1 MEPQQRDLI
10 IMYYE
15 IKRFREQEKFSIQ
28 RIADHLGLNFRT
40 VKKYLEMEEEEFNHY
55 LETVGER
62 SFKMDSYK
70 QFIFQYLDEYPDTPA
85 AVMHDK
91 LKERFNDFPEIDP
104 KTVYNYVIKI
114 RSEFNIRKVT
124 RSERQYSAVPD
135 LEMGEQAQVDFGEK
149 RLRTSKGG
157 WQVVYFFTMLL
168 CHSRYKFIFFRDTSF
183 TGQSAIEAHE
193 MAFEFFR
200 GIPREIVYDQDAVFI
215 HRENL
220 GDYIL
225 TDIFDRYRLSR
236 PFRIYFCRPGDPESK
251 GKVENVVK
259 YVKQN
264 FLYNRI
270 YTDLDTLNQE
280 AMAWLNR
287 TGNMMK
293 HNTTWKVPYSVWCEE
308 QKYLLHWHPL
318 FMSQKE
324 KGYKVIKTN
333 VIKYRGNTYCLPL
346 GTYKNDDTK
355 VYVTES
361 DNQLI
366 IRDENQKNIITHFI
380 PEGKGQTVINSSSRR
395 NPSVKVNDL
404 RNQIR
409 EFFTFSSDIDTF
421 MAGVER
427 LYPRYVRDQLSALLV
442 SCEKHGKIKSEI
454 ALEFCVGNHIF
465 SSNDFRSVIESQSS
479 ENRHLEPP
487 LKIKP
492 LGGSKIQLIANLVPE
507 RSDIKEYES
516 IFNQTPDRNEPVHTA
531 N

>member
-1 MEPQQRDLI
+1 MEPQQKDLI

-28 RIADHLGLNFRT
+28 RIADHLGINFRT
-40 VKKYLEMEEEEFNHY
+40 VKKYLEMGEDEFNHY
-55 LETVGER
+55 LESLGER
-62 SFKMDSYK
+62 PFKMDFYK
-70 QFIFQYLDEYPDTPA
+70 QFIVQYLDEYPDTPA

-91 LKERFNDFPEIDP
+91 LKERFTDFPEVDP
-104 KTVYNYVIKI
+104 KTVYNYVIKV

-124 RSERQYSAVPD
+124 RSERQYIAVPD

-157 WQVVYFFTMLL
+157 WQMVYFFTMLL

-183 TGQSAIEAHE
+183 TSQNAVEAHE

-200 GIPREIVYDQDAVFI
+200 GIPREIVYDQDTVFI
-215 HRENL
+215 HRENI

-251 GKVENVVK
+251 GKVENVIK

-264 FLYNRI
+264 FLYNRT
-270 YTDLDTLNQE
+270 YTNLDTLNQE
-280 AMAWLNR
+280 ALAWLNR

-293 HNTTWKVPYSVWCEE
+293 HNTTCKVPYSVWCEE
-308 QKYLLHWHPL
+308 QKYLLPWHPL
-318 FMSQKE
+318 FMAQKE
-324 KGYKVIKTN
+324 KGHKVIKTN

-346 GTYKNDDTK
+346 GTYKNDDTM

-366 IRDENQKNIITHFI
+366 IRDENQKTIITHLI
-380 PEGKGQTVINSSSRR
+380 PEGKGQTVINASSRR

-404 RNQIR
+404 RTQIR

-421 MAGVER
+421 IAGVER
-427 LYPRYVRDQLSALLV
+427 LYPRYVRDQLSSLLV
-442 SCEKHGKIKSEI
+442 SCERHSKIKSEV
-454 ALEFCVGNHIF
+454 ALEFCVHNHIF
-465 SSNDFRSVIESQSS
+465 SSNDFRSVIESGSS
-479 ENRHLEPP
+479 ENRNQEPP
-487 LKIKP
+487 PKIKP
-492 LGGSKIQLIANLVPE
+492 LGGSKIQLIANLEPE

-516 IFNQTPDRNEPVHTA
+516 IFNQTPDRHEPVHTT

>member
-1 MEPQQRDLI
+1 MGPQQKDLI

-15 IKRFREQEKFSIQ
+15 IKRFRDQEKFSIQ
-28 RIADHLGLNFRT
+28 RIADYLGLNFRT
-40 VKKYLEMEEEEFNHY
+40 VKKYLEMEEDEFNNY
-55 LETVGER
+55 LESIGGR
-62 SFKMDSYK
+62 PFKLASYK
-70 QFIFQYLDEYPDTPA
+70 QFIFEYLDEYPDTPA
-85 AVMHDK
+85 AVLHDK
-91 LKERFNDFPEIDP
+91 LKERFSTFPEVAP
-104 KTVYNYVIKI
+104 KTVYNYVQRV
-114 RSEFNIRKVT
+114 RSEFNISKVT

-135 LEMGEQAQVDFGEK
+135 LDMGEQAQVDFGEK

-157 WQVVYFFTMLL
+157 WQKVYFFIMLL
-168 CHSRYKFIFFRDTSF
+168 CHSRYKFVIFRDTSF
-183 TGQSAIEAHE
+183 NSQSAIESHE

-225 TDIFDRYRLSR
+225 ADIFDRYRLSR
-236 PFRIYFCRPGDPESK
+236 PFKIYFCRPGDPESK

-270 YTDLDTLNQE
+270 YSNLDNLNQE
-280 AMAWLNR
+280 ALAWMNR

-293 HNTTWKVPYSVWCEE
+293 HNTTCKVPYSLWCEE
-308 QKYLLHWHPL
+308 QKYLLPWQPL
-318 FMSQKE
+318 FIAPKD
-324 KGYKVIKTN
+324 KGHKVIKTN

-346 GTYKNDDTK
+346 GTYKNDDTM
-355 VYVTES
+355 VYVSES
-361 DNQLI
+361 GNQLI
-366 IRDENQKNIITHFI
+366 IKDENQKTVITHCI

-395 NPSVKVNDL
+395 NPSVRVNDL
-404 RNQIR
+404 RAQLR

-421 MAGVER
+421 ISGVEK

-442 SCEKHGKIKSEI
+442 ICEKHGKIKSEI

-465 SSNDFRSVIESQSS
+465 SSNDFRAVIEGQSS
-479 ENRHLEPP
+479 ENHHPEPP

-492 LGGSKIQLIANLVPE
+492 LGGSKIQLIANLEPE

-516 IFNQTPDRNEPVHTA
+516 IFNQTPDKNEPVHTT

>member
-1 MEPQQRDLI
+1 MEPQQKDLI

-15 IKRFREQEKFSIQ
+15 IKRFRDQEKFSIQ
-28 RIADHLGLNFRT
+28 RIADHLGINFRT

-55 LETVGER
+55 LGSLGER
-62 SFKMDSYK
+62 SFKLDFYK

-91 LKERFNDFPEIDP
+91 LKERFNDFPEVDP
-104 KTVYNYVIKI
+104 KTVYNYVIKV

-157 WQVVYFFTMLL
+157 WQMVYFFTMLL
-168 CHSRYKFIFFRDTSF
+168 CHSRYKFISFRDVSF
-183 TGQSAIEAHE
+183 TSQSAIEAHE

-200 GIPREIVYDQDAVFI
+200 GIPREIVYDQDTVFI
-215 HRENL
+215 HRENI

-236 PFRIYFCRPGDPESK
+236 PFKIYFCHPGDPESK

-270 YTDLDTLNQE
+270 YTNLETLNQE
-280 AMAWLNR
+280 AIAWLNR

-293 HNTTWKVPYSVWCEE
+293 HNTTYKVPYSVWCEE
-308 QKYLLHWHPL
+308 QKYLLNWHPL
-318 FMSQKE
+318 FIAPKE

-346 GTYKNDDTK
+346 GTYKNDDTM

-361 DNQLI
+361 DNQLL
-366 IRDENQKNIITHFI
+366 IRDENQETIITHFI

-395 NPSVKVNDL
+395 NPSIKVNDL

-421 MAGVER
+421 IAGVEK

-454 ALEFCVGNHIF
+454 ALEFCINNHIF
-465 SSNDFRSVIESQSS
+465 SSNDFKSVIEGQSS
-479 ENRHLEPP
+479 DTHRQEPP
-487 LKIKP
+487 PKIKP
-492 LGGSKIQLIANLVPE
+492 LGGSKVQLIANLVPE

-516 IFNQTPDRNEPVHTA
+516 IFNQIPDKHEPLHTA

>member
-1 MEPQQRDLI
+1 MRPQQKDLI

-28 RIADHLGLNFRT
+28 RIADHLGMNFRT
-40 VKKYLEMEEEEFNHY
+40 VKKYLEMEEDEFNHM
-55 LETVGER
+55 LESSGGR

-70 QFIFQYLDEYPDTPA
+70 QFIFEYLDEYPDTPA
-85 AVMHDK
+85 AVIHDK
-91 LKERFNDFPEIDP
+91 LKERFSDFPDVHP
-104 KTVYNYVIKI
+104 KTVYNYVIKV

-135 LEMGEQAQVDFGEK
+135 PGKGEQAQVDFGEK

-168 CHSRYKFIFFRDTSF
+168 CHSRYKFILFRDTSF
-183 TGQSAIEAHE
+183 TSQSAIEAHE

-200 GIPREIVYDQDAVFI
+200 GIPREIVYDQDTVFI
-215 HRENL
+215 HRENI

-225 TDIFDRYRLSR
+225 TDVFDRYRLSR
-236 PFRIYFCRPGDPESK
+236 PFRIYFCRPRDPESK

-270 YTDLDTLNQE
+270 YTDITTLNRE
-280 AMAWLNR
+280 ALAWLNR

-293 HNTTWKVPYSVWCEE
+293 HNTTCKVPYSVWCEE
-308 QKYLLHWHPL
+308 QSYLLPWHPL
-318 FMSQKE
+318 FMAQKE

-346 GTYKNDDTK
+346 GTYKNDETM

-366 IRDENQKNIITHFI
+366 VRDENQKTIITHFI

-404 RNQIR
+404 RAQIR

-421 MAGVER
+421 IAGVER

-442 SCEKHGKIKSEI
+442 ICEKHGKIKSEI
-454 ALEFCVGNHIF
+454 ALEFCVSNNIF
-465 SSNDFRSVIESQSS
+465 SSNDFRSVIESQSA
-479 ENRHLEPP
+479 EKRTREPP
-487 LKIKP
+487 TKIKP
-492 LGGSKIQLIANLVPE
+492 LGGSKIQLIANLAPE

-516 IFNQTPDRNEPVHTA
+516 IFNQKPDRHEPVHTA